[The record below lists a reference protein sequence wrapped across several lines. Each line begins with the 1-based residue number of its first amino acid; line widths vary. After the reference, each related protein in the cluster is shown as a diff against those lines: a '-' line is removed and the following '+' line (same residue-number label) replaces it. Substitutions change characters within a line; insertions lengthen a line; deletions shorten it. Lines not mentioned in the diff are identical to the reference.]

1 MFDLHIHSK
10 NSHDGKD
17 TLDAL
22 CLSAIEKGVKG
33 LAITD
38 HIDMHSYVERNA
50 YQTIQQSIADTKA
63 AREKYKDRLKVLC
76 GVELGGYAYDP
87 EMAKKVL
94 DLTYYDVVIGSLHY
108 VRKGMFDSA
117 YSKQI
122 YDEKLS
128 DAQIISFIGQYFDE
142 LQEISEMADFDVL
155 AHLTCPMRYIN
166 YVYKRG
172 IDVMLFEDKI
182 TEILKKIIERG
193 IALEVNTSCYTPKY
207 GYSFD
212 PDEKILRLYKSLG
225 GELITLGSD
234 AHKAGNIALGF
245 DAALDMLK
253 KVGFGY
259 YCYFE
264 QRKAQ
269 KVMLDS

>member
-1 MFDLHIHSK
+1 MYDSHMHSK

-22 CLSAIEKGVKG
+22 CLSALEKGVKG
-33 LAITD
+33 IAITD
-38 HIDMHSYVERNA
+38 HIDMHSYVRRNA

-63 AREKYKDRLKVLC
+63 AGEKYKDQLKVLC

-94 DLTYYDVVIGSLHY
+94 ALTDYDVVIGSLHY

-117 YSKQI
+117 YSQQK
-122 YDEKLS
+122 YDERIS
-128 DAQIISFIGQYFDE
+128 DEQITVFLGQYFDE
-142 LQEISEMADFDVL
+142 LMEISETADCDVL

-166 YVYKRG
+166 HGYKRG
-172 IDVMLFEDKI
+172 IDVMMFENKI

-193 IALEVNTSCYTPKY
+193 IALEVNTSCYTEKY

-212 PDEKILRLYKSLG
+212 PDENILKLYKSLG

-245 DAALDMLK
+245 DAAMEMLK
-253 KVGFGY
+253 KTGFDH

-264 QRKAQ
+264 QRKAK
-269 KVMLDS
+269 KVMLNK